1 MLHENRKRKVEE
13 MTLNDEQI
21 INLYWSRDERAI
33 SETDRSYGSLCRNLS
48 KRILKNSEDA
58 EECVNDSYLRLW
70 DRLPPE
76 KPDSLSSFLT
86 RIVRNI
92 SLDRLRQSGAVK
104 RGGSAITVSLDELEQ
119 VTGRGDVESNI
130 MAQELG
136 KTVDAFLRTQSQEA
150 RSIFL
155 RRYYYFDTRTEIAE
169 RYDISAAQVSV
180 VLSRTRKRLKNYL
193 KEEGLL

>member
-1 MLHENRKRKVEE
+1 M
-13 MTLNDEQI
+13 
-21 INLYWSRDERAI
+21 
-33 SETDRSYGSLCRNLS
+33 
-48 KRILKNSEDA
+48 
-58 EECVNDSYLRLW
+58 
-70 DRLPPE
+70 
-76 KPDSLSSFLT
+76 T

-130 MAQELG
+130 MVHELG

-150 RSIFL
+150 RIIFL